1 MSAAIAREPPW
12 RRVPVGEVL
21 RRVRTPAVIDPES
34 TYRLVTIRMNHR
46 GVTLR
51 KEVLGKDLGSARWV
65 VRAGQFVLSCIDA
78 RHGAFALVPPDLD
91 GAIITNDFWALE
103 VDARLIPAFFD
114 YYAATEEF
122 RAACGR
128 ASEGTTNR
136 VRLKVDAFDRIRV
149 PLPPLPEQERIVGK
163 LDEVSGKIE
172 EARTL
177 AKTSIDVR
185 LELYRALLRANL
197 LGTRAVGDVSALLAD
212 FEAAHLR
219 WPTSRF
225 NAATPGRGPRL
236 KGPFAL
242 PSGWIWA
249 PLGALCTHI
258 VDCVNDTPEFSEE
271 KTAFIGLKTTN
282 IRPNLLAAERVWYLT
297 ERDFHSW
304 SRRETLRP
312 RDIVLT
318 REAPMGMVCQVPEGG
333 RFALTQRLMMLRTDE
348 RFILPEF
355 LKHMLNDELLMEQ
368 ARRLSRSSP
377 PHLRVGDVPALAV
390 PITDLATQRR
400 FVDAADRAWDAAG
413 AVACL
418 RQNLPDAIDALD
430 HGILAAA
437 FSGRL

>member
-1 MSAAIAREPPW
+1 MRWPQAAFQQFAKLAIRPVSLRPDREYLGIGVRWYGQGVSEHERRLGAEFNAERFEVRSGDLIYNDMWAR
-12 RRVPVGEVL
+12 
-21 RRVRTPAVIDPES
+21 
-34 TYRLVTIRMNHR
+34 
-46 GVTLR
+46 
-51 KEVLGKDLGSARWV
+51 KGSVA
-65 VRAGQFVLSCIDA
+65 I
-78 RHGAFALVPPDLD
+78 VPPEFD
-91 GAIITNDFWALE
+91 GAVGSFHFPTFE
-103 VDARLIPAFFD
+103 VDQEQVSLRYLSHYFRMPAFW
-114 YYAATEEF
+114 E
-122 RAACGR
+122 ACEAISRGSTGRNQIR
-128 ASEGTTNR
+128 ASSFLNLT
-136 VRLKVDAFDRIRV
+136 V
-149 PLPPLPEQERIVGK
+149 PLPPLPEQERIVTK
-163 LDEVSGKIE
+163 LDEVLGKIE
-172 EARTL
+172 EARAL
-177 AKTSIDVR
+177 AKTSLDVR
-185 LELYRALLRANL
+185 LELYRVLLRANL

-212 FEAAHLR
+212 FEAAHRR
-219 WPTSRF
+219 WPTSNF

-271 KTAFIGLKTTN
+271 RTAFIGLKTTN

-418 RQNLPDAIDALD
+418 RQNLTDAIDALD